1 MTYLV
6 IGAGGVGGCIGGY
19 LADAGFDVTLIA
31 RGRHL
36 EAIHSR
42 GCACI
47 IRAAATSCASIQRRA
62 RPMNLPAVLM

>member
-42 GCACI
+42 GLRLDI
-47 IRAAATSCASIQRRA
+47 QSMKSCR
-62 RPMNLPAVLM
+62 